1 MLRMTDAQ
9 RYPNTDPRPGVY
21 LYRTIRKLVLSF
33 NDRLYFPPIPQPIP
47 VDDRHDQEEIYSQR
61 INAGKRTYF
70 FDVKATRGQDYYL
83 TITES
88 KRRQNGDDSVSY
100 EKHKIFLYKEDFMKF
115 VDALQDAA
123 DYVREELLSPEE
135 VAELDR
141 PRDYDDRDQPRRE
154 AERPA
159 FDPNRSDDSF

>member
-1 MLRMTDAQ
+1 MTSFRTAAIL
-9 RYPNTDPRPGVY
+9 NTKPRPAVY
-21 LYRTIRKLVLSF
+21 LCRNFRKLALHSKLISISH
-33 NDRLYFPPIPQPIP
+33 LYPHPIP

-61 INAGKRTYF
+61 IKAGKRTYF

-100 EKHKIFLYKEDFMKF
+100 EKHKIFLYKEDFLKF
-115 VDALQDAA
+115 VDALQDAV
-123 DYVREELLSPEE
+123 DYVREELLTPEE

-141 PRDYDDRDQPRRE
+141 PREYDDRDQPRRE
-154 AERPA
+154 FDRPA

>member
-1 MLRMTDAQ
+1 M
-9 RYPNTDPRPGVY
+9 
-21 LYRTIRKLVLSF
+21 
-33 NDRLYFPPIPQPIP
+33 
-47 VDDRHDQEEIYSQR
+47 DDRHDQEEIYTQR
-61 INAGKRTYF
+61 IKAGKRTYF

-88 KRRQNGDDSVSY
+88 RRRQNGDDSVSY
-100 EKHKIFLYKEDFMKF
+100 EKHKIFLYKEDFLKF
-115 VDALQDAA
+115 VDALQDAV

-154 AERPA
+154 SARPGSELDRPRPELDRPA
-159 FDPNRSDDSF
+159 FDPNRSDDNY